1 MQASGRAKR
10 QPAWHMLASEFRDA
24 TLNEK
29 GSGEFDPSFVITKL
43 GAKVNRVIVAGLLE
57 RLEARELSNGS
68 TIYQGQLR
76 DPSGQHYFSVG
87 DYASEPMRELTL
99 ALSEKMEVGEP
110 ELVLM
115 VAKAKWFQTEE
126 GAIYNSLRPEEACII
141 DGKTYANWITR
152 ACQGTI
158 NRMDAFSAS
167 LELEP
172 TQQAFSASESIPSNL
187 VEGLITSRNHYG
199 EIDLEQYKLNIMQ
212 ALDIAEGKMSSA
224 AKPVPTLNLAPAVED
239 GQTDGATSEEGGDA
253 SSDSSGLEECAL
265 SIIRQLDQGDGVDFE
280 AVLSNANARGFARQD
295 CEAMLDDLSERGIVH
310 EPRFGWFKIVE

>member
-1 MQASGRAKR
+1 MQAGPRAKR

-57 RLEARELSNGS
+57 RLEVRETANGS
-68 TIYQGQLR
+68 TLYQGQLR

-87 DYASEPMRELTL
+87 DYASEAMRELTTTL
-99 ALSEKMEVGEP
+99 TARIEVGEP

-115 VAKAKWFQTEE
+115 VAKARWYQTEE
-126 GAIYNSLRPEEACII
+126 GAVYTSLRPEEACII

-158 NRMDAFSAS
+158 ERMNAFSAS
-167 LELEP
+167 LDLEP
-172 TQQAFSASESIPSNL
+172 TEQAYAASENIPANL
-187 VEGLITSRNHYG
+187 VEGLVTSRNHYG

-224 AKPVPTLNLAPAVED
+224 TKPVPIPIASAN
-239 GQTDGATSEEGGDA
+239 EEGDDA
-253 SSDSSGLEECAL
+253 AEGSDLEECIL
-265 SIIRQLDQGDGVDFE
+265 SLIRQLDQGDGVDFE
-280 AVLSNANARGFARQD
+280 AVLSNANARGFSRPD
-295 CEAMLDDLSERGIVH
+295 SEAMLDELSEKGVVH
-310 EPRFGWFKIVE
+310 EPKFGWFKIVE

>member
-1 MQASGRAKR
+1 MQASPRAKR

-57 RLEARELSNGS
+57 RLEIRETANGS
-68 TIYQGQLR
+68 TLYQGQLR

-87 DYASEPMRELTL
+87 DYASESMRELTM
-99 ALSEKMEVGEP
+99 ALTEKMEAGEP
-110 ELVLM
+110 ELILM
-115 VAKAKWFQTEE
+115 VAKARWYQTDE
-126 GAIYNSLRPEEACII
+126 GAVYTSLRPEEACII

-158 NRMDAFSAS
+158 DRMNAFSAS

-172 TQQAFSASESIPSNL
+172 TEQAYASSDSIPANL
-187 VEGLITSRNHYG
+187 VDGLVTSRNHYG
-199 EIDLEQYKLNIMQ
+199 EIDLEQYKLNVMQ
-212 ALDIAEGKMSSA
+212 ALDIAEGKMA
-224 AKPVPTLNLAPAVED
+224 NATTAVPTLNLSSADED
-239 GQTDGATSEEGGDA
+239 GEEAEG
-253 SSDSSGLEECAL
+253 SSDSSDLEECAL
-265 SIIRQLDQGDGVDFE
+265 SIIRQLDQGDGVDFD
-280 AVLSNANARGFARQD
+280 AVLSNANARGFSRQD
-295 CEAMLDDLSERGIVH
+295 SEAMLDELSEKGVIH

>member
-1 MQASGRAKR
+1 MGGELMQAGPRAKR

-57 RLEARELSNGS
+57 RLEVRETANGS
-68 TIYQGQLR
+68 TLYQGQLR

-87 DYASEPMRELTL
+87 DYASEAMRELTTTL
-99 ALSEKMEVGEP
+99 IARIEVGEP

-115 VAKAKWFQTEE
+115 VAKARWYQTEE
-126 GAIYNSLRPEEACII
+126 GAVYTSLRPEEACII

-158 NRMDAFSAS
+158 ERMNAFSAS
-167 LELEP
+167 LDLEP
-172 TQQAFSASESIPSNL
+172 TEQAYSASESIPANL
-187 VEGLITSRNHYG
+187 VEGLVTSRNHYG

-224 AKPVPTLNLAPAVED
+224 TKPVPVAIVSA
-239 GQTDGATSEEGGDA
+239 SEEGDDTAEG
-253 SSDSSGLEECAL
+253 SDLEECIL
-265 SIIRQLDQGDGVDFE
+265 SLIRQLDQGDGVDFE
-280 AVLSNANARGFARQD
+280 AVLGNANARGFSRPD
-295 CEAMLDDLSERGIVH
+295 SEAMLDELSEKGIVH
-310 EPRFGWFKIVE
+310 EPKFGWFKIVE

>member
-1 MQASGRAKR
+1 MGGELMQAGPRAKR

-57 RLEARELSNGS
+57 RLEVRETANGS
-68 TIYQGQLR
+68 TLYQGQLR

-87 DYASEPMRELTL
+87 DYASEAMRELTTTL
-99 ALSEKMEVGEP
+99 TARIEVGEP

-115 VAKAKWFQTEE
+115 VAKARWYQTEE
-126 GAIYNSLRPEEACII
+126 GAVYTSLRPEEACII

-158 NRMDAFSAS
+158 ERMNAFSAS
-167 LELEP
+167 LDLEP
-172 TQQAFSASESIPSNL
+172 TEQAYSASENIPANL
-187 VEGLITSRNHYG
+187 VEGLVTSRNHYG

-224 AKPVPTLNLAPAVED
+224 TKPVPIPIASAN
-239 GQTDGATSEEGGDA
+239 EEGDDVAEG
-253 SSDSSGLEECAL
+253 SDLEECIL
-265 SIIRQLDQGDGVDFE
+265 SLIRQLDQGDGVDFE
-280 AVLSNANARGFARQD
+280 AVLSNANARGFSRPD
-295 CEAMLDDLSERGIVH
+295 SEAMLDELSEKGVVH
-310 EPRFGWFKIVE
+310 EPKFGWFKIVE

>member
-1 MQASGRAKR
+1 MQASPRAKR

-57 RLEARELSNGS
+57 RLEIRETANGS
-68 TIYQGQLR
+68 TMYQGQLR

-87 DYASEPMRELTL
+87 DYASESMRELTV
-99 ALSEKMEVGEP
+99 ALTEKIEAGEP
-110 ELVLM
+110 ELILM
-115 VAKAKWFQTEE
+115 VAKARWYQTEE
-126 GAIYNSLRPEEACII
+126 GAVYTSLRPEEACII

-158 NRMDAFSAS
+158 DRMNAFSAS

-172 TQQAFSASESIPSNL
+172 TQQAYASSDSIPANL
-187 VEGLITSRNHYG
+187 VDGLVTSRNHYG
-199 EIDLEQYKLNIMQ
+199 EIDLEQYKLNVMQ
-212 ALDIAEGKMSSA
+212 ALDIAEGKMANATTAVPTPNLSSA
-224 AKPVPTLNLAPAVED
+224 DED
-239 GQTDGATSEEGGDA
+239 EGG
-253 SSDSSGLEECAL
+253 SEGSDLEECAL
-265 SIIRQLDQGDGVDFE
+265 TIIRHLDQGDGVDFD
-280 AVLSNANARGFARQD
+280 AVLSNANARGFSRQD
-295 CEAMLDDLSERGIVH
+295 SEAMLDELSERGVIH

>member
-1 MQASGRAKR
+1 MGGELMQAGPRAKR

-57 RLEARELSNGS
+57 RLEVRETANGS
-68 TIYQGQLR
+68 TLYQGQLR

-87 DYASEPMRELTL
+87 DYASEAMRELTTTL
-99 ALSEKMEVGEP
+99 TAKIESGEP

-115 VAKAKWFQTEE
+115 VAKARWYQTEE
-126 GAIYNSLRPEEACII
+126 GAVYTSLRPEEACII

-158 NRMDAFSAS
+158 ERMNAFSAS

-172 TQQAFSASESIPSNL
+172 TEQAYSASESIPANL
-187 VEGLITSRNHYG
+187 VEGLVTSRNHYG

-224 AKPVPTLNLAPAVED
+224 TKPVPVLNVSVTA
-239 GQTDGATSEEGGDA
+239 EGDDEAEG
-253 SSDSSGLEECAL
+253 SDLEECIL
-265 SIIRQLDQGDGVDFE
+265 SLIRQLDQGDGVDFE
-280 AVLSNANARGFARQD
+280 AVLSNANARGFSRPD
-295 CEAMLDDLSERGIVH
+295 SEAMLDELSEKGVVH
-310 EPRFGWFKIVE
+310 EPKFGWFKIVE

>member
-1 MQASGRAKR
+1 MGGELMQAGPRAKR

-57 RLEARELSNGS
+57 RLEVRETANGS
-68 TIYQGQLR
+68 TLYQGQLR

-87 DYASEPMRELTL
+87 DYASEAMRELTTTL
-99 ALSEKMEVGEP
+99 TAKIEAGEP

-115 VAKAKWFQTEE
+115 VAKARWYQTEE
-126 GAIYNSLRPEEACII
+126 GAVYTSLRPEEACII

-158 NRMDAFSAS
+158 ERMNAFSAS

-172 TQQAFSASESIPSNL
+172 TEQAYSASESIPANL
-187 VEGLITSRNHYG
+187 VEGLVTSRNHYG

-224 AKPVPTLNLAPAVED
+224 TKPVPVLNVSVTVEGD
-239 GQTDGATSEEGGDA
+239 DEAEGSE
-253 SSDSSGLEECAL
+253 LEECIL
-265 SIIRQLDQGDGVDFE
+265 SLIRQLDQGDGVDFE
-280 AVLSNANARGFARQD
+280 AVLSNANARGFSRPD
-295 CEAMLDDLSERGIVH
+295 SEAMLDELSEKGVVH
-310 EPRFGWFKIVE
+310 EPKFGWFKIVE

>member
-1 MQASGRAKR
+1 MGGELMQAGPRAKR

-57 RLEARELSNGS
+57 RLEVRETANGS
-68 TIYQGQLR
+68 TLYQGQLR

-87 DYASEPMRELTL
+87 DYASEAMRELTTTL
-99 ALSEKMEVGEP
+99 TAKIEAGEP

-115 VAKAKWFQTEE
+115 VAKARWYQTEE
-126 GAIYNSLRPEEACII
+126 GAIYTSLRPEEACII

-158 NRMDAFSAS
+158 DRMDAFSAS

-172 TQQAFSASESIPSNL
+172 TKQAYSASESIPANL
-187 VEGLITSRNHYG
+187 VEGLVTSRNHYG

-224 AKPVPTLNLAPAVED
+224 TKPVPVLNVSVTVEGD
-239 GQTDGATSEEGGDA
+239 DEEEG
-253 SSDSSGLEECAL
+253 SDLEECVL
-265 SIIRQLDQGDGVDFE
+265 SLIRQLDQGDGVDFE
-280 AVLSNANARGFARQD
+280 ALLSNANARGFPRTD
-295 CEAMLDDLSERGIVH
+295 CEAKLDELSEKGVVH

>member
-1 MQASGRAKR
+1 MGGELMQAGPRAKR

-57 RLEARELSNGS
+57 RLEVRETANGS
-68 TIYQGQLR
+68 TLYQGQLR

-87 DYASEPMRELTL
+87 DYASEAMRELTTTL
-99 ALSEKMEVGEP
+99 TARIEVGEP

-115 VAKAKWFQTEE
+115 VAKARWYQTEE
-126 GAIYNSLRPEEACII
+126 GAVYTSLRPEEACII

-158 NRMDAFSAS
+158 ERMNAFSAS
-167 LELEP
+167 LDLEP
-172 TQQAFSASESIPSNL
+172 TEQAYSASENIPANL
-187 VEGLITSRNHYG
+187 VEGLVTSRNHYG

-224 AKPVPTLNLAPAVED
+224 TKPVPIPIASAN
-239 GQTDGATSEEGGDA
+239 EEGDDA
-253 SSDSSGLEECAL
+253 AEGSDLEECIL
-265 SIIRQLDQGDGVDFE
+265 SLIRQLDQGDGVDFE
-280 AVLSNANARGFARQD
+280 AVLSNANARGFSRPD
-295 CEAMLDDLSERGIVH
+295 SEAMLDELSEKGVVH
-310 EPRFGWFKIVE
+310 EPKFGWFKIVE

>member
-1 MQASGRAKR
+1 MGGELMQAGPRAKR

-57 RLEARELSNGS
+57 RLEVRETANGS
-68 TIYQGQLR
+68 TLYQGQLR

-87 DYASEPMRELTL
+87 DYASEAMRELTTTL
-99 ALSEKMEVGEP
+99 TARIEVGEP

-115 VAKAKWFQTEE
+115 VAKARWYQTEE
-126 GAIYNSLRPEEACII
+126 GAVYTSLRPEEACII

-158 NRMDAFSAS
+158 ERMNAFSAS

-172 TQQAFSASESIPSNL
+172 TEQAYSASESIPDNL
-187 VEGLITSRNHYG
+187 VEGLVTSRNHYG

-224 AKPVPTLNLAPAVED
+224 TKPVPVLNVSVTVEGED
-239 GQTDGATSEEGGDA
+239 EEGG
-253 SSDSSGLEECAL
+253 SDLEECIL
-265 SIIRQLDQGDGVDFE
+265 SLIRQLDQGDGVDFE
-280 AVLSNANARGFARQD
+280 AVLSNANARGFSRPD
-295 CEAMLDDLSERGIVH
+295 SEAMLDELSEKGVVH

>member
-1 MQASGRAKR
+1 MQAGPRAKR

-57 RLEARELSNGS
+57 RLEVRETANGS
-68 TIYQGQLR
+68 TLYQGQLR

-87 DYASEPMRELTL
+87 DYASEAMRELTTTL
-99 ALSEKMEVGEP
+99 TARIEVGEP

-115 VAKAKWFQTEE
+115 VAKARWYQTEE
-126 GAIYNSLRPEEACII
+126 GAVYTSLRPEEACII

-158 NRMDAFSAS
+158 ERMNAFSAS
-167 LELEP
+167 LDLEP
-172 TQQAFSASESIPSNL
+172 TEQAYSASENIPANL
-187 VEGLITSRNHYG
+187 VEGLVTSRNHYG

-224 AKPVPTLNLAPAVED
+224 TKPVPIPIASAN
-239 GQTDGATSEEGGDA
+239 EEGDDA
-253 SSDSSGLEECAL
+253 AEGSDLEECIL
-265 SIIRQLDQGDGVDFE
+265 SLIRQLDQGDGVDFE
-280 AVLSNANARGFARQD
+280 AVLSNANARGFSRPD
-295 CEAMLDDLSERGIVH
+295 SEAMLDELSEKGVVH
-310 EPRFGWFKIVE
+310 EPKFGWFKIVE